1 MARGARFSATL
12 AKQVGATATR
22 IVLGSLPRD
31 PSPPTCTSQS
41 FLSSPLGPQGHGKTC
56 TESQGVDE
64 CQALQFGQ
72 ELDGLESC
80 AILESS
86 WRRGDVGPET
96 LSAVYNVVL
105 GATGWQ
111 RSILS
116 FYSTKTA
123 TRTLHLP
130 CSTPRR
136 GPGARAQPRQLLER
150 SQTDGVSKCLSCPGA
165 AATRQPVGGPGPW
178 EVRGPVCSRAGRS
191 VLVGQALTGPVFS
204 SPAGTG
210 PAYTTDPLLSLLLLA
225 LHKLL
230 GQLVGQ

>member
-1 MARGARFSATL
+1 MARGAHFSAAL
-12 AKQVGATATR
+12 VKQVGATATR

-96 LSAVYNVVL
+96 LRAVYNVVL

-178 EVRGPVCSRAGRS
+178 EVSRAGLLAGGPLGSRGPGANRARF
-191 VLVGQALTGPVFS
+191 LVPCRHGPRLHHRPAPVPAAV
-204 SPAGTG
+204 SPA
-210 PAYTTDPLLSLLLLA
+210 
-225 LHKLL
+225 
-230 GQLVGQ
+230 